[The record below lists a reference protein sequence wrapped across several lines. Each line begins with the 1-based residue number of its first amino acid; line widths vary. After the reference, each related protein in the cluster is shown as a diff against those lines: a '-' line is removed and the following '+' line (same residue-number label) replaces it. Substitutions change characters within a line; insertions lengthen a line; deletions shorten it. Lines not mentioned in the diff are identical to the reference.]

1 MAKHRTSLIT
11 LSVIVILAGLG
22 YWQRA
27 RVRDFWERTVRQK
40 WHALAPATPSSVWTP
55 APGPGISHI
64 PPPSVSG
71 EKQHAA
77 PGTFY
82 MTERVKVISRVGIQA
97 VNPGELV
104 KLLERRPDGKLK
116 VTIDHA
122 DFVVSPKQVTD
133 DLDVARDAERK
144 FQQQPPANL

>member
-1 MAKHRTSLIT
+1 MIAL
-11 LSVIVILAGLG
+11 LVIVILAGLG

-27 RVRDFWERTVRQK
+27 RLQDFWEHTVRQK
-40 WHALAPATPSSVWTP
+40 WQALAPSSTPAPMWTP
-55 APGPGISHI
+55 APAPSFSHL
-64 PPPSVSG
+64 PPPPTNG

-104 KLLERRPDGKLK
+104 KLLERRPDGKMK

-122 DFVVSPKQVTD
+122 DFIVSPKQVTD
-133 DLDVARDAERK
+133 DLDVAREAERK
-144 FQQQPPANL
+144 FQQQLPANL